1 MVTGDRCAGL
11 VNTVGEL
18 PPEARYQRCMV
29 HFMRNVLAR
38 AGPRHTRWAGDALKA
53 IFAMESRE
61 SALAKAEQVA
71 SEMEERKLREAAK
84 CLREGINETTTYLLN
99 DYPVE
104 HRRRIR
110 TNTMIR
116 TVEPGDPTSNPRRG
130 RFPRW

>member
-1 MVTGDRCAGL
+1 MPCAG
-11 VNTVGEL
+11 
-18 PPEARYQRCMV
+18 
-29 HFMRNVLAR
+29 VLAR

-61 SALAKAEQVA
+61 SAPAKVEQVA
-71 SEMEERKLREAAK
+71 SEMEERKLREAAT

-110 TNTMIR
+110 TTDMIR
-116 TVEPGDPTSNPRRG
+116 TVEPGDPQENPRRG